1 MPGVGAS
8 HAPASNGIG
17 HDFNAATRDGLHP
30 FFPSPILI
38 RILRLRTGAIGVATV
53 QARSIALRAGRIG
66 PTRSVSSRLR
76 AADAD
81 RSLGPRDEKRA
92 WEAARPDNI
101 AAAEARAT
109 NENLTVSLRR
119 ADRCGGM
126 RVDDWC
132 LRTGRHQL
140 GAAGQREGDG
150 PSHNG
155 GHKAG
160 ALSWDH
166 GGRKN
171 SWLSRMRISA

>member
-1 MPGVGAS
+1 MRIEVSVPGMRKERG
-8 HAPASNGIG
+8 
-17 HDFNAATRDGLHP
+17 
-30 FFPSPILI
+30 
-38 RILRLRTGAIGVATV
+38 
-53 QARSIALRAGRIG
+53 
-66 PTRSVSSRLR
+66 
-76 AADAD
+76 
-81 RSLGPRDEKRA
+81 K
-92 WEAARPDNI
+92 AARPDNI

-109 NENLTVSLRR
+109 NGNLTVSLRQ

-155 GHKAG
+155 GDKAG

-166 GGRKN
+166 GSQGDTDLAEKLMVVEN
-171 SWLSRMRISA
+171 ED

>member
-1 MPGVGAS
+1 M
-8 HAPASNGIG
+8 
-17 HDFNAATRDGLHP
+17 
-30 FFPSPILI
+30 
-38 RILRLRTGAIGVATV
+38 RL
-53 QARSIALRAGRIG
+53 
-66 PTRSVSSRLR
+66 
-76 AADAD
+76 
-81 RSLGPRDEKRA
+81 
-92 WEAARPDNI
+92 ARPDAQ
-101 AAAEARAT
+101 AASNQPPWVERRPVSCTLETPPRASIDRTRLLGAPIRLGERAWACEARAT
-109 NENLTVSLRR
+109 NGNLTVSLRR

-155 GHKAG
+155 GHKAD

-166 GGRKN
+166 GGQGERKN

>member
-1 MPGVGAS
+1 AAAVLRRPVLMSVGAGEVAAVGGEIGQDFALGAGGFG
-8 HAPASNGIG
+8 AP
-17 HDFNAATRDGLHP
+17 
-30 FFPSPILI
+30 
-38 RILRLRTGAIGVATV
+38 
-53 QARSIALRAGRIG
+53 
-66 PTRSVSSRLR
+66 
-76 AADAD
+76 D

-109 NENLTVSLRR
+109 NGNLTVSLRR

-150 PSHNG
+150 
-155 GHKAG
+155 
-160 ALSWDH
+160 
-166 GGRKN
+166 
-171 SWLSRMRISA
+171 